1 MFFLKLDVPT
11 ISLHNTET
19 KEDGSQLFKVRV
31 ESIPAPIF
39 AIWKV
44 KTTNDDKVFELLD
57 INAEQ
62 YKGTLNSLPQPVLV
76 VKQKECLETH
86 LFQIEVYNFIGSST
100 TIIPS
105 KNELLFLFFFYFR
118 IKSI

>member
-11 ISLHNTET
+11 ISLQNTET

-76 VKQKECLETH
+76 VKQRN
-86 LFQIEVYNFIGSST
+86 V
-100 TIIPS
+100 
-105 KNELLFLFFFYFR
+105 
-118 IKSI
+118 